1 MFVRFT
7 GGLASKPARC
17 YGWTNQCSHSP
28 PKNNKPSFEQET
40 MRRKQHLRQFA
51 PNNQLW
57 KSFLDENWEIMETT
71 TTGSCGPDAIRQA
84 MFLRGQK
91 MKIKDIR
98 NIVAETIT
106 VDNVDQRI
114 ILLSHD
120 PEMSISNAA
129 KNAKKRPTHVE
140 KVEAARNIIRH
151 YAYYLNNDDLPPIGR
166 HLGVFIIP
174 LNADYDISAG
184 MGTRTKAIFCNPHES
199 TEAQF
204 LRDIDNG
211 HDPNVLLLLNH
222 NQKSEHY
229 ELLVHTKSNQ
239 AIVPFS
245 KLPPQL
251 QNEIRTNCIEP
262 MYEMQKSEEKHNMQR
277 IRRKKEEEDDQ
288 ALMDYVLSMSKE
300 DAGQDPQ
307 NGVYSNVGG
316 HPSGAPQQNGRSI
329 TLPQSNFLNA
339 TAAMQSSSTSNNTT
353 PDNHLSPLASYV
365 PSDAQELMS
374 MQPGAY
380 PQQNGRSIALP
391 QSNSLNATAAMQSSS
406 TSNNTTPYN
415 HLHQNNS
422 PLASYVPPDAQELMS
437 MPNGAHHQQN
447 GRSIALPQSNFL
459 NATAAMQS
467 SSTSNNT
474 TPYNKKRK
482 QDGTRRTGDDRYN
495 QRPTTNDQRPTTND
509 QRPTIHKLPKPGPPL
524 RDTFDGPCNDIPKD
538 SRVIWLLNCGGSST
552 WVEIAKQMWLPYRS
566 QCYNFAVH
574 VSALLRQKI
583 TNIHYHHDGATHF
596 IFTYT
601 DYDQVSLCRAQGK
614 PFNVT
619 NNPTLEKLPV
629 ERSVLLNWNEG
640 FPTHL
645 AMH

>member
-1 MFVRFT
+1 
-7 GGLASKPARC
+7 
-17 YGWTNQCSHSP
+17 
-28 PKNNKPSFEQET
+28 

-114 ILLSHD
+114 VLLSHD

-353 PDNHLSPLASYV
+353 P
-365 PSDAQELMS
+365 
-374 MQPGAY
+374 
-380 PQQNGRSIALP
+380 
-391 QSNSLNATAAMQSSS
+391 
-406 TSNNTTPYN
+406 
-415 HLHQNNS
+415 
-422 PLASYVPPDAQELMS
+422 
-437 MPNGAHHQQN
+437 
-447 GRSIALPQSNFL
+447 
-459 NATAAMQS
+459 
-467 SSTSNNT
+467 
-474 TPYNKKRK
+474 YNKKRK